1 MKFEIIFIDQITKNL
16 QLNYDVRIK
25 IYFETLNKYTK
36 EHTHFL
42 FLFLSLIQFD
52 SKVHNQHNSEQI
64 IPQLFFSSFSTI

>member
-36 EHTHFL
+36 KHTHFL

-52 SKVHNQHNSEQI
+52 SKVHN
-64 IPQLFFSSFSTI
+64 